1 MAVPAAIA
9 LVVRNDSHRLEN
21 AIRVLL
27 AQTPRPAIVVLDDHS
42 HDATDQVLADL
53 ARVHPEVAHERSEE
67 RLGPVE
73 AFRRAADFVRRRHP
87 DAELFAWAC
96 ADDVPD
102 PSWLA
107 PLVRALHRRRQLVA
121 ALPRSARPLAM
132 RDVRDPARRGAIAL
146 AHPWPALP
154 TGILFR
160 FDAVRAI
167 GGLKPVRGPTAL
179 LATELALAGELVTID
194 GSRYERGQ
202 WLRGGLTQA
211 YPGGIPLAAV
221 LPTRAPGHVAVA
233 RERARRR
240 LRRGRRMRA
249 SGSPPGTAPS
259 PAPARPPSP
268 ER

>member
-9 LVVRNDSHRLEN
+9 LVVRNDSHRLED
-21 AIRVLL
+21 AIRALL
-27 AQTPRPAIVVLDDHS
+27 AQAPRPAIVVLDDHS

-53 ARVHPEVAHERSEE
+53 ARVHPEVVHDRSEE

-73 AFRRAADFVRRRHP
+73 AFRRAADLVHRRHP

-102 PSWLA
+102 PGWLA
-107 PLVRALHRRRQLVA
+107 PLVSALHRRRQRVA
-121 ALPRSARPLAM
+121 ALPRAAGPLAM

-160 FDAVRAI
+160 FDVLRAI

-194 GSRYERGQ
+194 GSRYERGTV
-202 WLRGGLTQA
+202 LRGGLTQA
-211 YPGGIPLAAV
+211 YPRGIPLAAI
-221 LPTRAPGHVAVA
+221 LPTRAPGHVAIV

-240 LRRGRRMRA
+240 LRRGRTRRA
-249 SGSPPGTAPS
+249 GGSPPGTAPS
-259 PAPARPPSP
+259 PATVRPPTPAR
-268 ER
+268 